1 MLISGS
7 DLNLEKKCSLFVD
20 GEPPEV
26 SGFSDPE
33 LTLLEA
39 HSFMVLCIYIYMII
53 LVATRYSGS

>member
-26 SGFSDPE
+26 SGFSDPA

-39 HSFMVLCIYIYMII
+39 HGFMVIYII
-53 LVATRYSGS
+53 VVTRYSGS

>member
-20 GEPPEV
+20 DEPPEV

-39 HSFMVLCIYIYMII
+39 HGFMVLYIYTYIYIYI
-53 LVATRYSGS
+53 